1 MNELEK
7 LNVSIKESR
16 YMHLGFFLIFCL
28 YFYFFG
34 GINLHMMLG
43 VGLVVAILFAS
54 NNYVSNENRHR
65 LAIFHIILI
74 LMMIGVYDYFSK
86 ENNRLNNIL
95 NAITPMV
102 FLTAIYGFYLKR
114 K

>member
-7 LNVSIKESR
+7 LNSSIKESR
-16 YMHLGFFLIFCL
+16 YVHLGLFFVLCL
-28 YFYFFG
+28 YFYFLG
-34 GINLHMMLG
+34 DIDVHMMLG

-54 NNYVSNENRHR
+54 NNYVSNENRRR
-65 LAIFHIILI
+65 LAIFHIIL
-74 LMMIGVYDYFSK
+74 MMIGVYGYFSK
-86 ENNRLNNIL
+86 ENNRFNNIF

>member
-1 MNELEK
+1 
-7 LNVSIKESR
+7 
-16 YMHLGFFLIFCL
+16 MHMI
-28 YFYFFG
+28 
-34 GINLHMMLG
+34 LG

-54 NNYVSNENRHR
+54 NNYVPNENRHR

-95 NAITPMV
+95 NATTSIV